1 MICDAIAGYFERRAE
16 FRARWNAGTHPQ
28 DPALVKLF
36 ARNTSSSGV
45 EVDRETALGY
55 PPVWRGVNLISG
67 DVGKLPAHIYQ
78 RTGDARRRATEHPSY
93 RKLRRK
99 PNSMMTANVFKQTL
113 TAHALLEG
121 NGYGYIYRKG
131 DRSVDEIVPLLP
143 DRTFP
148 VRETGVLWYVTRV
161 AGEDRKLPAEDV
173 LHIKGLSFNGLV
185 GYSVVD
191 LAAEA
196 LGLGVAMQKHASTY
210 FGNGACPSG
219 ILHHPATLKDEAVEM
234 LRESWREMHTGL
246 DNHHKLALFEE
257 GATYTP
263 LTHEPEKSQLV
274 EARKLDLLLVSD
286 ILGVPPHKL
295 GHDSRTSHASLEQE
309 NQSYLDDGL
318 DIWLVR
324 WEEECWDKLLAEEE
338 KSRDTHYVEFLR
350 DAILRTTAETASNI
364 RINDVNNGL
373 RLPDEARA
381 LMNLPPMPDGLGQKF
396 RMPANIV
403 IQGEEPPEED
413 PPGQPPDAP
422 PPGED
427 DEEDDRSQLLGAAR
441 LAFITDATRACK
453 RLGLHARRA
462 AKTPGKFLDW
472 LDGVAAE
479 HGPTL
484 EDILRPSLLVCRASA
499 GADGP
504 PDEQLQAL
512 VGDVFRCVRDGLLE
526 AAESTPDRFGEAV
539 EARMAQIEATEPER
553 LADTLIQIRTTYH
566 PSEVSGDERRNREAN
581 AV

>member
-1 MICDAIAGYFERRAE
+1 
-16 FRARWNAGTHPQ
+16 
-28 DPALVKLF
+28 
-36 ARNTSSSGV
+36 
-45 EVDRETALGY
+45 
-55 PPVWRGVNLISG
+55 
-67 DVGKLPAHIYQ
+67 
-78 RTGDARRRATEHPSY
+78 
-93 RKLRRK
+93 
-99 PNSMMTANVFKQTL
+99 MMTANVFKQTL
-113 TAHALLEG
+113 TAHALLQG
-121 NGYGYIYRKG
+121 NGYAYIYRLG
-131 DRSVDEIVPLLP
+131 GASVDEMVPLLP

-148 VRETGVLWYVTRV
+148 VLENSVLRYVTRV

-173 LHIKGLSFNGLV
+173 LHIKGLSYNGLV
-185 GYSVVD
+185 GYPVTD
-191 LAAEA
+191 IAAEA
-196 LGLGVAMQKHASTY
+196 LGLGVAMQRHASTY

-219 ILHHPATLKDEAVEM
+219 ILHYPTTLKPEAIER
-234 LRESWREMHTGL
+234 LRESWKEMHTGL

-257 GATYTP
+257 AASYTP

-274 EARKLDLLLVSD
+274 EARKLDLLLISD
-286 ILGVPPHKL
+286 ILGIPPHKL

-318 DIWLVR
+318 DIWLIR
-324 WEEECWDKLLAEEE
+324 WEEECWDKLLTEEE
-338 KSRDTHYVEFLR
+338 KERDTHYVEFLR

-364 RINDVNNGL
+364 MINDVNNGL
-373 RLPDEARA
+373 LTPDQA
-381 LMNLPPMPDGLGQKF
+381 LAMKNRPPMPDGMGQKY

-403 IQGEEPPEED
+403 IQGEEPPEKD
-413 PPGQPPDAP
+413 PPARPPDAP
-422 PPGED
+422 PPDVD
-427 DEEDDRSQLLGAAR
+427 DEEEDKRSQLLGAAR

-504 PDEQLQAL
+504 HDEQLQAL

-553 LADTLIQIRTTYH
+553 LADTLIQTRTTHH
-566 PSEVSGDERRNREAN
+566 PSEVSGNERRNREAN

>member
-1 MICDAIAGYFERRAE
+1 MIGTLIDHAIEA
-16 FRARWNAGTHPQ
+16 RARWNAGTHPQ
-28 DPALVKLF
+28 DPAMVKLF
-36 ARNTSSSGV
+36 ARNNSSSGV

-67 DVGKLPAHIYQ
+67 DVGKLPLHIYQ
-78 RTGDARRRATEHPSY
+78 RTGDARRRATEHPAN

-121 NGYGYIYRKG
+121 NGYAYIYRKG
-131 DRSVDEIVPLLP
+131 DGSVDEIVPLLP

-148 VRETGVLWYVTRV
+148 VLENNVLWYVTRV

-185 GYSVVD
+185 GYSIVD

-210 FGNGACPSG
+210 FGNGATPSG
-219 ILHHPATLKDEAVEM
+219 ILHHPATLKREAIEK
-234 LRESWREMHTGL
+234 LRESWRAMHTGL

-257 GATYTP
+257 GADYTP

-274 EARKLDLLLVSD
+274 EARQFDVRLVAAL
-286 ILGVPPHKL
+286 LGVPPHKL
-295 GHDSRTSHASLEQE
+295 GDDTRTSHNSLEDE

-318 DIWLVR
+318 DIWLIR
-324 WEEECWDKLLAEEE
+324 WEEECWDKLLTEEE
-338 KSRDTHYVEFLR
+338 KEQDTHYVEFLR
-350 DAILRTTAETASNI
+350 DAILRTNAETATNI
-364 RINDVNNGL
+364 VISKVNNGL
-373 RLPDEARA
+373 LLPDEGRA
-381 LMNLPPMPDGLGQKF
+381 LDNRPPMPDGLGQKY

-403 IQGEEPPEED
+403 IQGEEPPEE
-413 PPGQPPDAP
+413 PGQPPDIP
-422 PPGED
+422 PPDEE
-427 DEEDDRSQLLGAAR
+427 EEDDRSQLLGAAR
-441 LAFITDATRACK
+441 LAFITDATRAYH
-453 RLGLHARRA
+453 RLGVHACRA

-512 VGDVFRCVRDGLLE
+512 VGDVFHCVRDGLLE

-553 LADTLIQIRTTYH
+553 LANTLIKTRTTYH